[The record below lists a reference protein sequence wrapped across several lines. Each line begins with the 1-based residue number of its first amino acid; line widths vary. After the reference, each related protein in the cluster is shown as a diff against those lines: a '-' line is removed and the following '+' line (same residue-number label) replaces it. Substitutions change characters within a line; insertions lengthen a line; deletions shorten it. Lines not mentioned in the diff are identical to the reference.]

1 MIKTSTVDKQIMA
14 RKEQVNLTKHKIEIL
29 RESIIDEFRHIF
41 SSYIDAKMISI
52 IKYNADI
59 INEIPAEKLTEFKK
73 AVLVAKENSIKR
85 VIDEI
90 SESQD
95 WFSCE
100 KRGIDIGGGLWR
112 NIKSI
117 EKEFLP
123 LFNDLN
129 LKRKGASVLGATDLT
144 PLNLD
149 AFQSKELLRLNDEL
163 NKILEDY
170 CSKEDSLK
178 ELQNSFIEKKAVERW
193 QNTGNDRDEKSITSS
208 KNQLDY

>member
-1 MIKTSTVDKQIMA
+1 MA

>member
-1 MIKTSTVDKQIMA
+1 MA

-100 KRGIDIGGGLWR
+100 KM
-112 NIKSI
+112 
-117 EKEFLP
+117 
-123 LFNDLN
+123 
-129 LKRKGASVLGATDLT
+129 A
-144 PLNLD
+144 
-149 AFQSKELLRLNDEL
+149 
-163 NKILEDY
+163 
-170 CSKEDSLK
+170 
-178 ELQNSFIEKKAVERW
+178 
-193 QNTGNDRDEKSITSS
+193 
-208 KNQLDY
+208 

>member
-1 MIKTSTVDKQIMA
+1 MA

-178 ELQNSFIEKKAVERW
+178 ELQNSFIEKKAVEKW